1 MVAVALLVASCGG
14 GGSDGEPRVLE
25 AGQVDVELPAGYQ
38 VETRKTPESR
48 DVGAQSS
55 PAIAGDSASTPAGP
69 GDATTPTTASSSVPL
84 NKSGNATQDLLDAS
98 RKFGA
103 CLSDENVEWIGRPDP
118 TNPQSPTNDPDY
130 IEALTTCAA
139 RSNIIQALE
148 AAGSA
153 QDSLTPKQIKQQ
165 NEGYLF
171 WRDCMVKRGW
181 RIAKPTP
188 DSKGRL
194 FAFNQNT
201 EPPEPPP
208 GKNFFSSQDQDQCA
222 AKAQRQYL
230 KKHPDQDLG

>member
-1 MVAVALLVASCGG
+1 MRG
-14 GGSDGEPRVLE
+14 
-25 AGQVDVELPAGYQ
+25 
-38 VETRKTPESR
+38 
-48 DVGAQSS
+48 
-55 PAIAGDSASTPAGP
+55 
-69 GDATTPTTASSSVPL
+69 
-84 NKSGNATQDLLDAS
+84 
-98 RKFGA
+98 
-103 CLSDENVEWIGRPDP
+103 
-118 TNPQSPTNDPDY
+118 
-130 IEALTTCAA
+130 
-139 RSNIIQALE
+139 ALE
-148 AAGSA
+148 HHPGARGCWSA

-181 RIAKPTP
+181 KIAKPTP